1 MKIRRMIGIPV
12 LSLTAVFFLSA
23 CGGGGGGGGTAPS
36 APTVTTSKTNTPG
49 IDTAEINGN
58 VNPNGL
64 AATAWFEYGPDPTLT
79 NPAKTDNQ
87 AMGSGKA
94 PASIHATLAGL
105 EAGTTCYYRVAA
117 SNSAGTAKGAIE
129 RLDTLSNPPTVETTT
144 FGPGIDN
151 AVVNGSVN
159 PNGLATTAWFE
170 FAQDPDSSLAN
181 PTTTDN
187 QAIGSGK
194 APITISETLSSLN
207 TTTKYWWRA
216 AASNAA
222 GTSKGE
228 IKSFTTTP
236 TPPPI
241 ANPGL
246 NQSVFMG
253 DSVTLDGSGSS
264 DGGHGGTITSYQWT
278 QTAGTSVTLSNATAP
293 TPTFTAPPDVP
304 KPNEVLT
311 FQLTVTSSR
320 GPVATDDV
328 DITVKWGVS
337 DDFST
342 DTTGDYP
349 VEFITGT
356 GTLTYDSAGQRA
368 RVTTGDDDVIAFS
381 QVLPESDAGVFSF
394 DFAPILSH
402 PTHAGI
408 WVRIYQIP
416 LSDNTFY
423 QISNFDWSTFGATFR
438 ENEPDLAAFRK
449 FVNGVEVEKVD
460 FDTSYLQDQ
469 DEPYHIKITF
479 GPAGTTMV
487 AFSSEP
493 ITLSGTGG
501 SAIGKFEIVTGQ
513 QDAYYDNIRLEA
525 AP

>member
-23 CGGGGGGGGTAPS
+23 CGGGGGGGGSAPPS

-49 IDTAEINGN
+49 TDTAEINGN

-64 AATAWFEYGPDPTLT
+64 AATAWFEYGPDQTLT
-79 NPAKTDNQ
+79 NPTKTDNQ

-94 PASIHATLAGL
+94 PASINATLAGL
-105 EAGTTCYYRVAA
+105 EAGTTYYYRVAA

-129 RLDTLSNPPTVETTT
+129 STATLSNPPTVITTT

-170 FAQDPDSSLAN
+170 YGLEPLL
-181 PTTTDN
+181 PTFDN
-187 QAIGSGK
+187 TVSQAVGSGK
-194 APITISETLSSLN
+194 LNVPTTATLTSLDQ
-207 TTTKYWWRA
+207 TTTYYFRA
-216 AASNAA
+216 AASNAK

-264 DGGHGGTITSYQWT
+264 DGGHGGTIASYQWT
-278 QTAGTSVTLSNATAP
+278 QTAGTSVTLSNAAAP

-349 VEFITGT
+349 VGIIRGT
-356 GTLTYDSAGQRA
+356 GTLTYDPAGQRA

-381 QVLPESDAGVFSF
+381 QVLPESNAGVFSF
-394 DFAPILSH
+394 NFSPILSH

-408 WVRIYQIP
+408 WVRLYQVP

-423 QISNFDWSTFGATFR
+423 QISNFDWSTFGATPT
-438 ENEPDLAAFRK
+438 EPDLAAFRK
-449 FVNGVEVEKVD
+449 FVNGVEVEKID
-460 FDTSYLQDQ
+460 FYTSYLQD
-469 DEPYHIKITF
+469 ETYPIKITF
-479 GPAGTTMV
+479 GPAGTTME
-487 AFSSEP
+487 AFGQTRP
-493 ITLSGTGG
+493 PLSGTG
-501 SAIGKFEIVTGQ
+501 SSTIGKFEIVTGQ

>member
-1 MKIRRMIGIPV
+1 MKMRRMIGVSV

-23 CGGGGGGGGTAPS
+23 CGGGGGGGGSAPS

-49 IDTAEINGN
+49 IDTAGINGN

-64 AATAWFEYGPDPTLT
+64 AATAWFEYGPDPNLT

-87 AMGSGKA
+87 AMGSGEA
-94 PASIHATLAGL
+94 PASINATLAGL
-105 EAGTTCYYRVAA
+105 EAGVTYYYRAAA

-129 RLDTLSNPPTVETTT
+129 SLATLSNPPTVITTT

-151 AVVNGSVN
+151 AFVNGSVN

-170 FAQDPDSSLAN
+170 YGL
-181 PTTTDN
+181 DN
-187 QAIGSGK
+187 ALSTFDNSTGQLIGSGK
-194 APITISETLSSLN
+194 LSVPTTATLTSLEP
-207 TTTKYWWRA
+207 TTPYYFRA

-253 DSVTLDGSGSS
+253 DSVTLDGSGSTP
-264 DGGHGGTITSYQWT
+264 GWAGAPIQLYQWT
-278 QTAGTSVTLSNATAP
+278 QIAGTSVTLSNAAAP
-293 TPTFTAPPDVP
+293 TPTFTAPSDVP

-311 FQLTVTSSR
+311 FQLTVTSPDGSASDS
-320 GPVATDDV
+320 VDV
-328 DITVKWGVS
+328 TVNWGVS

-349 VEFITGT
+349 VGIIRGT
-356 GTLTYDSAGQRA
+356 GSLTYDSAGQRA
-368 RVTTGDDDVIAFS
+368 LVTTGDDDVIAFS

-394 DFAPILSH
+394 DFSPILSH
-402 PTHAGI
+402 PSHAGI
-408 WVRIYQIP
+408 WVRLYQVP
-416 LSDNTFY
+416 LGDNTFY
-423 QISNFDWSTFGATFR
+423 EISNFDWSTFGATPT
-438 ENEPDLAAFRK
+438 EPDLAAFRK
-449 FVNGVEVEKVD
+449 FVNGVEVEKVA
-460 FDTSYLQDQ
+460 FDTSYLQG
-469 DEPYHIKITF
+469 ETYPIKITF

-487 AFSSEP
+487 AFGKSKD
-493 ITLSGTGG
+493 LSGT
-501 SAIGKFEIVTGQ
+501 SSTIGKFEIATGQ

>member
-1 MKIRRMIGIPV
+1 MKIHRMIGIPI
-12 LSLTAVFFLSA
+12 LTLTAVFFLSA
-23 CGGGGGGGGTAPS
+23 CGGGGGGSAPPS
-36 APTVTTSKTNTPG
+36 APTVTTSKMNTPG

-64 AATAWFEYGPDPTLT
+64 AATAWFEYGPDPSLS
-79 NPAKTDNQ
+79 NPTKTDNQ

-94 PASIHATLAGL
+94 PASINATLAGL
-105 EAGTTCYYRVAA
+105 EAGTTYYYRVAA

-129 RLDTLSNPPTVETTT
+129 SLATLSNPPTVITTT

-170 FAQDPDSSLAN
+170 YGL
-181 PTTTDN
+181 DN
-187 QAIGSGK
+187 TPSTFDNTAGQLIGSGK
-194 APITISETLSSLN
+194 LAVPTTATLTSLN
-207 TTTKYWWRA
+207 TTTTYYWRA

-236 TPPPI
+236 IPPPI
-241 ANPGL
+241 ADPGL
-246 NQSVFMG
+246 PQSVFMG
-253 DSVTLDGSGSS
+253 QFVTLDGSGSTP
-264 DGGHGGTITSYQWT
+264 GWAGGTITSYEWT
-278 QTAGTSVTLSNATAP
+278 QTAGTPVTLSDNTAA
-293 TPTFTAPPDVP
+293 TPTFTAPSDVP

-311 FQLTVTSSR
+311 FQLTVTSSD
-320 GPVATDDV
+320 GSASDSV
-328 DITVKWGVS
+328 DITVNWGVS

-349 VEFITGT
+349 VVIVRGT

-368 RVTTGDDDVIAFS
+368 LVTTGDDDVIAFN

-394 DFAPILSH
+394 DFSPILSH
-402 PTHAGI
+402 PSHAGI
-408 WVRIYQIP
+408 WVSLCETP
-416 LSDNTFY
+416 LTDNTCY
-423 QISNFDWSTFGATFR
+423 VISNFDWSTFGATPT
-438 ENEPDLAAFRK
+438 EPDLAAFRK
-449 FVNGVEVEKVD
+449 FVNGVEVEKVA
-460 FDTSYLQDQ
+460 FDTSYLQG
-469 DEPYHIKITF
+469 ETYPIKITF

-487 AFSSEP
+487 AFGKT
-493 ITLSGTGG
+493 IDLSGT
-501 SAIGKFEIVTGQ
+501 SSTIGKFEIATGQ

>member
-1 MKIRRMIGIPV
+1 M
-12 LSLTAVFFLSA
+12 
-23 CGGGGGGGGTAPS
+23 
-36 APTVTTSKTNTPG
+36 NTPG

-58 VNPNGL
+58 VNPNGM
-64 AATAWFEYGPDPTLT
+64 AATAWFEYGPDPSLS
-79 NPAKTDNQ
+79 NPTKTDNQ

-105 EAGTTCYYRVAA
+105 EAGTTYYYRVAA
-117 SNSAGTAKGAIE
+117 SNSAGTARGAIE
-129 RLDTLSNPPTVETTT
+129 SLATLSDPPTVITTT

-170 FAQDPDSSLAN
+170 YGQDNSLSTFENTAG
-181 PTTTDN
+181 
-187 QAIGSGK
+187 QLIGSGK
-194 APITISETLSSLN
+194 LAVPTTATLTSLDE
-207 TTTKYWWRA
+207 TTTYYFRA

-253 DSVTLDGSGSS
+253 DSVTLDGSGSTP
-264 DGGHGGTITSYQWT
+264 GWAGGTITSYEWT
-278 QTAGTSVTLSNATAP
+278 QTAGTSVTLSNAAAP
-293 TPTFTAPPDVP
+293 SPSFTAPSDVP
-304 KPNEVLT
+304 MPNEVLT
-311 FQLTVTSSR
+311 FQLTVTSPDGS
-320 GPVATDDV
+320 ASDSV
-328 DITVKWGVS
+328 DITVNWGVS

-368 RVTTGDDDVIAFS
+368 LVTTGDDDVIKFS
-381 QVLPESDAGVFSF
+381 RLLPLSNAGVFSL
-394 DFAPILSH
+394 DFSPVVSH

-408 WVRIYQIP
+408 WVSLCQTP
-416 LSDNTFY
+416 LTDNTCY
-423 QISNFDWSTFGATFR
+423 LIQNFDWSTFGATFR
-438 ENEPDLAAFRK
+438 VNEPDLAAFSK
-449 FVNGVEVEKVD
+449 VVNGVITEKKT
-460 FDTSYLQDQ
+460 FPTSYLQG
-469 DEPYHIKITF
+469 ETYHIKISF
-479 GPAGTTMV
+479 GPAGTTME
-487 AFSSEP
+487 AFGQTIS
-493 ITLSGTGG
+493 LSGT
-501 SAIGKFEIVTGQ
+501 SSTTGKFEVATGQ
-513 QDAYYDNIRLEA
+513 QNANYDNIRLEA